1 MQPLAGRLDVGLFE
15 GPQRERARQASGVGQ
30 GGREE
35 PDTLGRRELM
45 VAGDAWKMAGQLH
58 ILARVSQTDWGREL

>member
-45 VAGDAWKMAGQLH
+45 VAGDA
-58 ILARVSQTDWGREL
+58 